1 MLAVGVALEVA
12 QASNPIP
19 IICMYCGNPVAN
31 HTTLLTHLREK
42 CLNGIILNVSRRRDN
57 GDQKH

>member
-1 MLAVGVALEVA
+1 MLAVATAPEVT

-19 IICMYCGNPVAN
+19 IICMYCGNHVAN
-31 HTTLLTHLREK
+31 HTILLTHLREK
-42 CLNGIILNVSRRRDN
+42 CLSGIILNVSRRRDN